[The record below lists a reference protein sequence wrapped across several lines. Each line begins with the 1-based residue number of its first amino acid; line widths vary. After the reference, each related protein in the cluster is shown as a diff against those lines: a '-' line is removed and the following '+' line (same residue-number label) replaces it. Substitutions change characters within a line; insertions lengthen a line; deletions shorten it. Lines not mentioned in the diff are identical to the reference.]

1 MKLALGWL
9 IQMKKKIWHQRNRTK
24 GKVIIVL
31 LLICVTVRLLPYFAP
46 IHTADIAQQQL
57 ALEFTDRNGLP
68 LGTLLTRDQEHTSVV
83 PLNQVSPH
91 FIHAILAAEDGDFY
105 DHGALDLKAAARA
118 LKDALHTK
126 RIVSGA
132 STITMQL
139 ARMLDPVS
147 RSLSGK
153 VQEIWLSWRL
163 VAGMNKDEILSSY
176 INRLPMGGNIYGVEA
191 AARTYFSIPAN
202 DLNLAQA
209 SLLAAIPNNPT
220 YFDPQQHYQRLKQRQ
235 KYVLNRMVQHGYITR
250 SQAERGYAEEIS
262 FQSRQRGI
270 IAAPHFLFWLAS
282 QQSTPPITPKRKP
295 YFPRD
300 LENLSPNLSPTSRE
314 AFNSPPSL
322 LGKGAGG
329 LGSALVFPHD
339 VKNQKRKQGGAKSRW
354 NSSPIRTTID
364 RPLQQ
369 FVEAQV
375 QQVLSTL
382 ATNNVHD
389 AAALVID
396 NHTGEV
402 LAYVGSP
409 DYFNEAKQGR
419 NDGVQALRQPGSTL
433 KPFLYELALEK
444 GVIRP
449 NTILADV
456 PAHYAIPGAK
466 LYSPTDYTN
475 SFLGP
480 VRVRVALA
488 NSLNVP
494 AVRVLEKVGVQAFL
508 DRLHQLRFEH
518 LNQSAE
524 YYGLGLTLGSGE
536 VSLWELARA
545 YLTMARL
552 GEATSLITT
561 FNQLEPH
568 PPTPTPVASTGE
580 TPARRWLL
588 SASREGGIYSPPRL
602 RGGAG
607 GGVTTWQLMTDM
619 LSDRHARATAFGVDS
634 VLSLPF
640 PAAVKTGTSS
650 NFRDTWTVG
659 FTTDYTVATW
669 VGNFDGDPMRQVSG
683 VTGAAPLWNRIILHL
698 HEHEEP
704 ASFPPPQDMVEL
716 PICANSGL
724 RPTPDCSSVVQEYF
738 YAENLGDYE
747 RQNRFT
753 LSGEYDE
760 WLARQE
766 QSSLTSISM
775 PDRDSDNLPHSR
787 TPAVLDS
794 NENRYDRLKIVSPHQ
809 DDVFLLYPGDEAKQR
824 LEFKLAGTS
833 ATPAQWWLNG
843 QKLATSSHS
852 VFWTLRPGT
861 WTLEAKS
868 GVRSDKVSFQVELAS
883 VKPTRR
889 GFSVGN
895 P

>member
-9 IQMKKKIWHQRNRTK
+9 IQIRKKIWHQRNRAKPAAGIRRTYK
-24 GKVIIVL
+24 FVLAL
-31 LLICVTVRLLPYFAP
+31 LLLCVTVRLLPYLAP
-46 IHTADIAQQQL
+46 IHATDIRQQQL
-57 ALEFTDRNGLP
+57 ALEFIDRNSLP
-68 LGTLLTRDQEHTSVV
+68 LGTLLTRDQDHTSVV

-105 DHGALDLKAAARA
+105 HHGALDIKAAARA
-118 LKDALHTK
+118 FKDAIYSK
-126 RIVSGA
+126 QIVSGA

-147 RSLSGK
+147 RTLSGK
-153 VQEIWLSWRL
+153 LQEIWHSWRL
-163 VAGMNKDEILSSY
+163 VAGMNKEEIFSAY

-191 AARTYFSIPAN
+191 AARTYFSMPAN

-220 YFDPQQHYQRLKQRQ
+220 YFDPLRHYQRLKQRQ
-235 KYVLNRMVQHGYITR
+235 KYVLNRMVQDGYITR
-250 SQAERGYAEEIS
+250 PQAERAYAEEIS

-282 QQSTPPITPKRKP
+282 EQV
-295 YFPRD
+295 
-300 LENLSPNLSPTSRE
+300 TS
-314 AFNSPPSL
+314 F
-322 LGKGAGG
+322 
-329 LGSALVFPHD
+329 
-339 VKNQKRKQGGAKSRW
+339 QKQGGIPQVGKDSK
-354 NSSPIRTTID
+354 PIRTTID
-364 RPLQQ
+364 RPLQE

-375 QQVLSTL
+375 QQVISNL
-382 ATNNVHD
+382 AVHNVHD

-396 NHTGEV
+396 NHSGEV

-444 GVIRP
+444 NLIRP

-466 LYSPTDYTN
+466 LYSPTDYSK

-494 AVRVLEKVGVQAFL
+494 AVRVLEKMGVQTFL
-508 DRLHQLRFEH
+508 DRLHQLGFEH
-518 LNQSAE
+518 LTQSAE

-545 YLTMARL
+545 YVTMARQ
-552 GEATSLITT
+552 GEPTSVVTT
-561 FNQLEPH
+561 FDRTTNAKKSPQFS
-568 PPTPTPVASTGE
+568 TSPV
-580 TPARRWLL
+580 
-588 SASREGGIYSPPRL
+588 I
-602 RGGAG
+602 
-607 GGVTTWQLMTDM
+607 WQLMTDM

-683 VTGAAPLWNRIILHL
+683 VMGAAPLWNRIMLHL
-698 HEHEEP
+698 HEDQEP
-704 ASFPPPQDMVEL
+704 GSFPPPEGMVQQ
-716 PICANSGL
+716 PICATSGL
-724 RPTPDCSSVVQEYF
+724 QPTPDCSSIVQEYF
-738 YAENLGDYE
+738 YAQDVGNYE
-747 RQNRFT
+747 RQNNFT
-753 LSGEYDE
+753 KSSEYDE
-760 WLARQE
+760 WLAKQN
-766 QSSLTSISM
+766 QSGIS
-775 PDRDSDNLPHSR
+775 S
-787 TPAVLDS
+787 
-794 NENRYDRLKIVSPHQ
+794 EKLKIVSPRQ
-809 DDVFLLYPGDEAKQR
+809 DDVFLVYPGDETRQR
-824 LEFKLAGTS
+824 LEFKLAGTT
-833 ATPAQWWLNG
+833 AAPVEWWLNG
-843 QKLATSSHS
+843 QKLATNSSDS
-852 VFWTLRPGT
+852 VFWTLRPGR
-861 WTLEAKS
+861 WTLEAKNGEMS
-868 GVRSDKVSFQVELAS
+868 GKVSFQVELAS
-883 VKPTRR
+883 VKPTHR
-889 GFSVGN
+889 GFSVGSSK
-895 P
+895 